1 MPLSTVT
8 ETREAIVEENPIP
21 AAIEEEEPRPAPAR
35 PKVLRFARSERLLHW
50 SIAGPFLISM
60 ATALVL
66 VAVYN
71 TDPSRPYRHI
81 FSTIHRCSGIALIVL
96 PGLAAFKCCGDARLH
111 FYNVRQAWIWVL
123 DDFKWLAVMGIAAVN
138 SKIKLPEQGK
148 FNAAEKINFMVLMVT
163 YPLYAT
169 TGILMW
175 FFPLAILSWLLHF
188 FMAAMA
194 LPLIA
199 GHVFM
204 AVINPSSRLGL
215 EGMIT
220 GFVDRQWAKHHYR
233 RWYREHH
240 EPSEQ
245 ESNEEA
251 AVRNAD

>member
-1 MPLSTVT
+1 MSLSKAN
-8 ETREAIVEENPIP
+8 ETIEAIGEEIQTPVTV
-21 AAIEEEEPRPAPAR
+21 EEEERRPGPPS
-35 PKVLRFARSERLLHW
+35 PKVLRFAKSERLLHW
-50 SIAGPFLISM
+50 SLAAPFLVSM
-60 ATALVL
+60 ASALVL

-111 FYNVRQAWIWVL
+111 FYNIRQAWIWVL
-123 DDFKWLAVMGIAAVN
+123 DDFKWLAVMGIAAVS
-138 SKIKLPEQGK
+138 SKVKLPEQGK

-175 FFPLAILSWLLHF
+175 FFPFAILSWLLHF

-199 GHVFM
+199 GHLFM
-204 AVINPSSRLGL
+204 AVINPSSRTGL

-220 GFVDRQWAKHHYR
+220 GFVDRQWARHHYR

-240 EPSEQ
+240 ESAEQ
-245 ESNEEA
+245 EPAAEA
-251 AVRNAD
+251 PVRNGG